1 MDNLHWKL
9 QDSEKIMVCVSMPL
23 CLNPTFTKT
32 RNPQKV
38 FIVSLPLAS
47 QQNNFLFILSVKTKN
62 TIDILLHN
70 NQIWNLQKLPIL
82 STNSGF
88 FAAKY
93 TCQAFWV
100 YKKGELI
107 CWVTIPGW
115 WVRSLPSG
123 YQQDNILV
131 IRQP

>member
-1 MDNLHWKL
+1 
-9 QDSEKIMVCVSMPL
+9 MPL

-70 NQIWNLQKLPIL
+70 NQI
-82 STNSGF
+82 
-88 FAAKY
+88 
-93 TCQAFWV
+93 
-100 YKKGELI
+100 
-107 CWVTIPGW
+107 
-115 WVRSLPSG
+115 
-123 YQQDNILV
+123 
-131 IRQP
+131 